1 MSAPI
6 WQWRHGSRVIVKA
19 ELFRRVQPWAGV
31 ALLWVV
37 LAAIEPWVRLRA
49 GAHDR
54 SAQSSPAA
62 AGGLRALA
70 ANGLWLW
77 AYRAWERQDGA
88 ATETLLALTC
98 RVNPR
103 PLHFWLNGA
112 RMMAY
117 DLPHWADA
125 SSRSVVEPTARRER
139 RAEGFAQR
147 ALQHLDEARRWH
159 PQSAALWIET
169 GNIHLHARGDLAA
182 AAEAYRR
189 AAEQPDAPHYASR
202 VHAELLWRMGRPA
215 EAHRVLAELHPR
227 LQAIHELGER
237 ERAMPD
243 FVANRIRELERELGI
258 TGTTGNSPTTAADHL

>member
-1 MSAPI
+1 
-6 WQWRHGSRVIVKA
+6 VKSDG
-19 ELFRRVQPWAGV
+19 FRRVQPWTGV
-31 ALLWVV
+31 ALLWVA
-37 LAAIEPWVRLRA
+37 LAAIEPWVRPRA
-49 GAHDR
+49 DARDR
-54 SAQSSPAA
+54 SAASSPAA

-125 SSRSVVEPTARRER
+125 PARSAVEPTARRAR

-169 GNIHLHARGDLAA
+169 ANIHLHARRDFAA
-182 AAEAYRR
+182 AAEGYRR
-189 AAEQPDAPHYASR
+189 AAEQPDAPHFAAR

-227 LQAIHELGER
+227 LQAIHDPDER

-243 FVANRIRELERELGI
+243 FVATRIRELERELGI
-258 TGTTGNSPTTAADHL
+258 TGTTVDPLSRGGGPPLTVGASPVFTDVR